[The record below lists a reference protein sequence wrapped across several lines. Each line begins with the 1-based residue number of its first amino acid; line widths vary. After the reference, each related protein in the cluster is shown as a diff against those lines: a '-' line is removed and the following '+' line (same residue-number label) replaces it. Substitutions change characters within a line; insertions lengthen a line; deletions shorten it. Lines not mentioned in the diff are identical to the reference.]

1 MTREA
6 PAPGPKFVFGTVIHR
21 VRDLKLALEWY
32 EDKIGLIAFDV
43 HDSDA
48 NDTHALFA
56 IGSTVMELWQARP
69 DEELAI
75 DGSQGSTHVVW
86 LAEDLAA
93 AHAELTARGADPK
106 PIFEYGPWLQFYL
119 FDPDGNRILVTQ
131 LRGKLPWEEHGH

>member
-1 MTREA
+1 VSREA
-6 PAPGPKFVFGTVIHR
+6 PTPGPKFIFGTVIHR

-32 EDKIGLIAFDV
+32 EEKLGLLAFDV
-43 HDSDA
+43 HDKDP

-56 IGSTVMELWQARP
+56 IGSTVLELWQARP
-69 DEELAI
+69 DEELRI
-75 DGSQGSTHVVW
+75 DGSQGSTHIVW
-86 LAEDLAA
+86 LAEDLHA
-93 AHAELTARGADPK
+93 AHRELTERGADPK